1 MRKLFDQVQSTLEQ
15 FLRQRDAA
23 ALAVCV
29 SDDEAIPVLKI
40 LEGMDDASPSELYW
54 ICSDDFN
61 DAASYVS
68 ALANA
73 FALKHG
79 GVSIKQAE
87 QGQPTWPPLPD
98 AILDEQAAPAA
109 RLRAMMAFSR
119 SLLPADDGFL
129 SVWCLFPL
137 KVADWRAY
145 TALLWELLQHDF
157 PRPWFHHLRIYV
169 RADPQDGWVPAA
181 VQRVPRFVWYDPD
194 LSQGA
199 MQKALDDEA
208 MDSSLP
214 MPRRMQNVFLSANVD
229 YAHGR
234 LGDAMHKYATLLK
247 FSAGTRDA
255 TMAAMVLNGMGEV
268 HQRAGNL
275 EQAAHCFEKA
285 VLPASQASVPPVPVL
300 LNVSLNLAN
309 LKMAGGQFGEAESY
323 YDVAQGFA
331 ALQRSPDTRLR
342 AIENLGACQYAQGK
356 LREAATSWQAGAAV
370 AGEMKLPSIRR
381 NMLMRLH
388 NLYGRV
394 GDNASRAAVERDLAA
409 LAAIPRG
416 V

>member
-1 MRKLFDQVQSTLEQ
+1 VRKLFDDVKSKLEE

-23 ALAVCV
+23 ALAICA

-40 LEGMDDASPSELYW
+40 LEGMDDTSASELFW

-61 DAASYVS
+61 DPVSYVS
-68 ALANA
+68 GLANA

-79 GVSIKQAE
+79 AVTIKQKE
-87 QGQPTWPPLPD
+87 QQQPTWPPLPD
-98 AILDEQAAPAA
+98 IVLDQRAAPVA
-109 RLRAMMAFSR
+109 RLRAMMSFSR
-119 SLLPADDGFL
+119 SLLPSPDGFL

-137 KVADWRAY
+137 QVADWRAY
-145 TALLWELLQHDF
+145 TALLWDLLQHEF

-169 RADPQDGWVPAA
+169 RAEPQDGWVPAA
-181 VQRVPRFVWYDPD
+181 VQRMAHFEWYDPD

-199 MQKALDDEA
+199 MQRALDDEA
-208 MDSSLP
+208 MDRTLP
-214 MPRRMQNVFLSANVD
+214 MARRMQNVFLSANVD

-275 EQAAHCFEKA
+275 DQAANCFEKA
-285 VLPASQASVPPVPVL
+285 VLPASQATVPPIPVL
-300 LNVSLNLAN
+300 LNISLNLAN
-309 LKMAGGQFGEAESY
+309 LKLARGQYAEAESY
-323 YDVAQGFA
+323 YDAAQGFA
-331 ALQRSPDTRLR
+331 TLQRSPDTRLR
-342 AIENLGACQYAQGK
+342 AIQNLGACQYAQGK

-370 AGEMKLPSIRR
+370 AGEMELPSIRR

-388 NLYGRV
+388 DLYGRV
-394 GDNASRAAVERDLAA
+394 GDGASRAAVERDLAA
-409 LAAIPRG
+409 LAATPG
-416 V
+416 GG